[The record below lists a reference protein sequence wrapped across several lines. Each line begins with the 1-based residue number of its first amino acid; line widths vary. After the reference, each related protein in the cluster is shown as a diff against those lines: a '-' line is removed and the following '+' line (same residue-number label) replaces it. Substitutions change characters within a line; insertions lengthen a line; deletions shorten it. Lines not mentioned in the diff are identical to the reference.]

1 MSPEFTECVNPV
13 RLVCSELSAGG
24 CPNGAQGVRV
34 DVEVMALF
42 FLLTD
47 KAVVPIKQALF

>member
-1 MSPEFTECVNPV
+1 MSPRFTECVNPV

-24 CPNGAQGVRV
+24 CPNGAQGVQV

-47 KAVVPIKQALF
+47 KAVVPIKQAVF